1 MSRCLNICRYALLCG
16 LLAALA
22 LTGCAT
28 GGKSDGKTVS
38 AEKMYQEARQGM
50 DKGDFKGAI
59 DKYEKLEVQYP
70 FGPYTQQA
78 QLDIAYAY
86 YRYNEADSAIAAA
99 ERFIKLNPRHPQVDY
114 AYYLRGLADFD
125 RTRSGFDKWTKIDSA
140 KRDPQTARKSY
151 DNFAELIKRFPQSQ
165 YRADALQR
173 MVYLRNYLA
182 RHELYVADYY
192 LRRGA
197 YVAAADRVRYIIENY
212 PRTPSVAKGLPI
224 MAEAYKKLGLDELY
238 QDTLRVIRQQSNAA
252 AEQRPG

>member
-1 MSRCLNICRYALLCG
+1 MIRLKTNRYTLLCC
-16 LLAALA
+16 LLTALVLA
-22 LTGCAT
+22 GCAT

-38 AEKMYQEARQGM
+38 AEKMYQEARQSM
-50 DKGDFKGAI
+50 DKGDFKDAI
-59 DKYEKLEVQYP
+59 DRYEKLEVQYP

-125 RTRSGFDKWTKIDSA
+125 RTRSSFDKWTKIDSA
-140 KRDPQTARKSY
+140 KRDPHSARQSY
-151 DNFAELIKRFPQSQ
+151 DNFAELIKRFPQSK

-197 YVAAADRVRYIIENY
+197 YVAAADRASFIIETY
-212 PRTPSVAKGLPI
+212 PRTPSVASALPI
-224 MAEAYKKLGLDELY
+224 LAEAYRKLGLDDLY
-238 QDTLRVIRQQSNAA
+238 QDTQRVIHQQSSTTGD
-252 AEQRPG
+252 QRPG